1 MLIVLLAISACSG
14 SDSSLDSS
22 PIRVAVA
29 APMTGDNAQDGLG
42 FYQAAIL
49 QAEVWNTRGGVLG
62 RPVEIV
68 PFDDLGSME
77 EGAAVA
83 ELIAADP
90 TIMGVVGHFSSGVAM
105 AASHI
110 YEENQIVNISPS
122 ATNPNFGA
130 GQNYIFRNNT
140 VIRSEASAA
149 LDIAAEL
156 GFSRVGILSV
166 ATVWGERT
174 SEIVLELLEQNYD
187 MVLTGHE
194 ELDESTTDFIPAITS
209 LHNMGSEVIICV
221 SMYDVL
227 APFAI
232 QYTRFNPNIQ
242 IIGFSNVNTYN
253 LITLGGPA
261 VEGVRFPTAF
271 FSGSPHLPVQWFV
284 QEYFER
290 FGEIPNTLTA
300 QAFDSTGMILQAI
313 EDAGGT
319 DDRGAIRHALANIR
333 YYGVT
338 GRPPTRFT
346 QDGDVIREF
355 ARVVVQNGAFVLAD

>member
-1 MLIVLLAISACSG
+1 MLIAVSACGNG
-14 SDSSLDSS
+14 SPLDSS
-22 PIRVAVA
+22 PVRIAVA

-49 QAEVWNTRGGVLG
+49 QAEAWNARGGVLG

-68 PFDDLGSME
+68 QFDDIGSME

-83 ELIAADP
+83 ELIAADS
-90 TIMGVVGHFSSGVAM
+90 TIVGVVGHFSSGVAM

-110 YEENQIVNISPS
+110 YEENHIVNISPS
-122 ATNPNFGA
+122 ATNPNFGVN
-130 GQNYIFRNNT
+130 QSFIFRNNT

-149 LDIAAEL
+149 LDIAVQL
-156 GFSRVGILSV
+156 GFSRIGVLSV

-174 SEIVLELLEQNYD
+174 SEIVIELIEQNFA
-187 MVLTGHE
+187 MVLVAHE
-194 ELDESTTDFIPAITS
+194 EIDERTTDFIPAITS
-209 LHNMGSEVIICV
+209 LHNMGAEVIICV
-221 SMYDVL
+221 SMYDIL

-232 QYTRFNPNIQ
+232 QYARFNPNIQ
-242 IIGFSNVNTYN
+242 IIGFSNAYTDN
-253 LITLGGPA
+253 LIALGGSA
-261 VEGVRFPTAF
+261 VEGVRFPVAF
-271 FSGSPHLPVQWFV
+271 FSGSPHIPVQWFV

-290 FGEIPNTLTA
+290 FGEIPSALTA

-313 EDAGGT
+313 EEAGGT
-319 DDRGAIRHALANIR
+319 DDRAAIRQALVNIT

-346 QDGDVIREF
+346 PDGDVIREF
-355 ARVVVQNGAFVLAD
+355 TKVVIQNGAFMLAD